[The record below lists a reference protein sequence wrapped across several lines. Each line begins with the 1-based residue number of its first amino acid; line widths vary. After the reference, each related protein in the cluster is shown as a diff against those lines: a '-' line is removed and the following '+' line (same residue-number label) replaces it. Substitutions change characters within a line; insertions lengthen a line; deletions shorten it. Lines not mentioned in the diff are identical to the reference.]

1 MHQPDIFSIVLHDRD
16 IAILDGAHQAGQQHQ
31 LGLNSFDAF
40 LHIVVL
46 RLELLKE
53 GGFLLFKLLLLGRS
67 GDRYRGLA
75 TTDLVRK
82 RLNPLLDGS
91 QLQPIE
97 GLFVLLREIDEDFA
111 PR

>member
-1 MHQPDIFSIVLHDRD
+1 MHQPDIFGIVLHDGD
-16 IAILDGAHQAGQQHQ
+16 IAILDGAHQARQQHQ
-31 LGLNSFDAF
+31 LGLDSFDAF

-53 GGFLLFKLLLLGRS
+53 GGFLLFQLLLPGRS
-67 GDRYRGLA
+67 GDRSGGLA
-75 TTDLVRK
+75 TTDLVRE

-97 GLFVLLREIDEDFA
+97 GLFVLLREIYKDLA
-111 PR
+111 TR